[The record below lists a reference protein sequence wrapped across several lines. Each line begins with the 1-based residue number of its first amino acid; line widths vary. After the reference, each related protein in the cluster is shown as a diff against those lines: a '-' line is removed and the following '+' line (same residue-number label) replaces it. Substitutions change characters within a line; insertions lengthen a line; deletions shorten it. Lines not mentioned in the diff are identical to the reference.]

1 MKKTLIIA
9 AAIAAAMC
17 RQPASA
23 QTTQKFTATKANEY
37 GLVYSLPVTVLD
49 LTIEAERI
57 DRVPGEFY
65 NYCRKYLGLDPIMKP
80 STEYS
85 LKSLTVN
92 PRGEAQS
99 DPDSRWLVKF
109 KSGSSPFIILS
120 PEGLPLSI
128 NFEGSYTPEPLPFP
142 VPEPREAE
150 PSILTLPEARQAMTA
165 EMLQAQSTAKRAELA
180 AARIFELRQNRSDII
195 SGQADNMP
203 SDGKAMQ
210 LALDNLARQEAAL
223 TAMFTG
229 TESRST
235 RVATFPWTPD
245 GESEASTLSSVV
257 ARLSALDGIVAAD
270 DLSGEPVTVTV
281 SIIERGEMP
290 VNDKGEELRF
300 PKGGVAYTIPGRAR
314 VTASYRGRDLFSGEM
329 ELAQLGIVFG
339 LDPGIF
345 TDKKAPAALKFY
357 PATGAIKELSTIRQ
371 IP

>member
-1 MKKTLIIA
+1 MKKALLI
-9 AAIAAAMC
+9 AAIASATVLAGND
-17 RQPASA
+17 AGA

-49 LTIEAERI
+49 LTVEAERV
-57 DRVPGEFY
+57 DRTPGEFY
-65 NYCRKYLGLDPIMKP
+65 NYSRKYLGIDPIMKP

-92 PRGEAQS
+92 PRGEAPS
-99 DPDSRWLVKF
+99 DNDSRYMVKF
-109 KSGSSPFIILS
+109 KSGSAPFIILS
-120 PEGLPLSI
+120 PEGLPVSI
-128 NFEGSYTPEPLPFP
+128 NFEADYSPAPLPFP
-142 VPEPREAE
+142 IPEAVKAE
-150 PSILTLPEARQAMTA
+150 PSILSLPEARQAMTA

-229 TESRST
+229 TETRST
-235 RVATFPWTPD
+235 TVSTIPWTPD
-245 GESEASTLSSVV
+245 GESEAPAISSVV
-257 ARLSALDGIVAAD
+257 ARLSAIDGIVDAGN
-270 DLSGEPVTVTV
+270 LSGEPITVTV
-281 SIIERGEMP
+281 KVIERGEMP

-314 VTASYRGRDLFSGEM
+314 VTASYRGRDLFSQEM

-339 LDPGIF
+339 LDPAIF

-357 PATGAIKELSTIRQ
+357 PSTGAIRELSTSR
-371 IP
+371 